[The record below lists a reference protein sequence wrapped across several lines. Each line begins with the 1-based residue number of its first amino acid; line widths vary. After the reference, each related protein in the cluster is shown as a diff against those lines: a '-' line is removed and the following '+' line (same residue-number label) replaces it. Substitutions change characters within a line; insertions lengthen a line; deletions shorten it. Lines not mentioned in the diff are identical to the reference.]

1 MDIISIFR
9 NLELEFAVYYIS
21 KTGKSYKYLP
31 VFVVIYSIVFNF
43 I

>member
-21 KTGKSYKYLP
+21 KTGKYFMICL
-31 VFVVIYSIVFNF
+31 FFW
-43 I
+43 